1 MVMKKGSFYTRIGI
15 VNDKDSVT
23 EYRKAVRGFLLG
35 NGVGVYR
42 DKDKSVYRFIDIA
55 SGLSFCTCPKKSDI
69 EVTMT
74 VFLPTLE
81 DHRKK
86 LIYELQCLNFD
97 GLPEWKDEDK

>member
-1 MVMKKGSFYTRIGI
+1 MEMKKGCFYTRIGK

-23 EYRKAVRGFLLG
+23 EYRKEVRGFLLG

-42 DKDKSVYRFIDIA
+42 DRSVYRFIDIA
-55 SGLSFCTCPKKSDI
+55 SGLSFCTCSNKKDI
-69 EVTMT
+69 EVTLK

-86 LIYELQCLNFD
+86 LIYELQCLNYD
-97 GLPEWKDEDK
+97 SLPEWKDEDK

>member
-1 MVMKKGSFYTRIGI
+1 MEMKKGSFYTRIGK
-15 VNDKDSVT
+15 VDDKDSVT
-23 EYRKAVRGFLLG
+23 EYRKAVKGFLLG

-42 DKDKSVYRFIDIA
+42 DKSDYRFIDIA

-69 EVTMT
+69 EVTMK
-74 VFLPTLE
+74 VFLPKLE

-86 LIYELQCLNFD
+86 IIYELQCLKFD

>member
-1 MVMKKGSFYTRIGI
+1 MEMKKGSFYTMIGKFD
-15 VNDKDSVT
+15 DKNSVT

-42 DKDKSVYRFIDIA
+42 DKSVYRFIDIA
-55 SGLSFCTCPKKSDI
+55 SGLSFCTCLKKSDI
-69 EVTMT
+69 EVTLE

-86 LIYELQCLNFD
+86 LIYELQCLKFD
-97 GLPEWKDEDK
+97 GLPEWKDEVK

>member
-1 MVMKKGSFYTRIGI
+1 MEMKKGCFYTRIGI
-15 VNDKDSVT
+15 VDDKDSVK

-42 DKDKSVYRFIDIA
+42 DKGVYRFIDIA
-55 SGLSFCTCPKKSDI
+55 SGLSFCTCSKKSDI
-69 EVTMT
+69 EVTLK

-86 LIYELQCLNFD
+86 TIYELQCLTLD
-97 GLPEWKDEDK
+97 RLPEWKNEDK

>member
-1 MVMKKGSFYTRIGI
+1 MEMKKGCFYRLIGK
-15 VNDKDSVT
+15 VDDKDSVT

-42 DKDKSVYRFIDIA
+42 DKSVYIFIDIA
-55 SGLSFCTCPKKSDI
+55 SGLSFCTCSKKSDI
-69 EVTMT
+69 EVTLK
-74 VFLPTLE
+74 VILPTLE

-86 LIYELQCLNFD
+86 IIYKLQCLKFD

>member
-1 MVMKKGSFYTRIGI
+1 MEMKKGSFYTLIGI

-42 DKDKSVYRFIDIA
+42 DKQTYRFIDID
-55 SGLSFCTCPKKSDI
+55 SGLSFCTCTKKSDI
-69 EVTMT
+69 EVTLK

-86 LIYELQCLNFD
+86 LIYKLQCLKLD
-97 GLPEWKDEDK
+97 GLPEWKDENK

>member
-1 MVMKKGSFYTRIGI
+1 MEMKKGRFYTLIGKGD
-15 VNDKDSVT
+15 DKDSVT

-42 DKDKSVYRFIDIA
+42 DKQTYRFIDIA

-81 DHRKK
+81 EHRKK
-86 LIYELQCLNFD
+86 IIYELQCLKFND
-97 GLPEWKDEDK
+97 LPEWKDEAK

>member
-1 MVMKKGSFYTRIGI
+1 MQMKKGCFYTRIGI

-42 DKDKSVYRFIDIA
+42 DKSVYRFIDIA
-55 SGLSFCTCPKKSDI
+55 SGLSFCTCPNKSDI
-69 EVTMT
+69 EVTLK
-74 VFLPTLE
+74 VFLPKVE

-86 LIYELQCLNFD
+86 IIYKLQCLNFD
-97 GLPEWKDEDK
+97 SLPEWKDEDK

>member
-1 MVMKKGSFYTRIGI
+1 MAMKKGCFYKRIGI
-15 VNDKDSVT
+15 VNDKNSVT
-23 EYRKAVRGFLLG
+23 EYRKEVKGFLLG

-42 DKDKSVYRFIDIA
+42 DKSVYRFIDIA
-55 SGLSFCTCPKKSDI
+55 SGLSFCTCPNKSDI
-69 EVTMT
+69 EVTLK

-86 LIYELQCLNFD
+86 IIYELQCLDFD